1 MSRCALITG
10 ASSGIGKEFALRL
23 SEMGYGIIATAR
35 RKDRLIELQ
44 QEIGEDMCDIYQ
56 ADLCKPSECI
66 SLFNAFK
73 DYDITVVINC
83 AGFGMLGEFCDIP
96 LEKEMEM
103 INVNVC
109 AVQVLTKLFLKKF
122 TQKDKGY
129 ILNVA
134 SSAGLMSGGPYMA
147 TYYATKSYV
156 TDLSLA
162 VARELKLKSSNVYV
176 GALCPGPVDTE
187 FNEVANASFSVQSI
201 SAKECVNYALK
212 KMFAR
217 KTLIVPNFT
226 IRALTAL
233 AKFIPRK
240 LVVALTGSIQESKME

>member
-1 MSRCALITG
+1 
-10 ASSGIGKEFALRL
+10 
-23 SEMGYGIIATAR
+23 MGYGVIATAR
-35 RKDRLIELQ
+35 RTDKLVELQ
-44 QEIGEDMCDIYQ
+44 QEIGEDVCDIYP

-66 SLFNAFK
+66 GLFNAFK

-83 AGFGMLGEFCDIP
+83 AGFGLLGEFCNTP
-96 LEKEMEM
+96 LEREMEM
-103 INVNVC
+103 INVNIC

-122 TQKDKGY
+122 MQNDKGY

-162 VARELKLKSSNVYV
+162 IARELKLKSSNVYV

-187 FNEVANASFSVQSI
+187 FNDVANASFSVQSI
-201 SAKECVNYALK
+201 SAKECVDYAMK
-212 KMFAR
+212 KMFAK

-226 IRALTAL
+226 IRAITVLS
-233 AKFIPRK
+233 KFLPRK
-240 LVVALTGSIQESKME
+240 LLVAITGSMQESKME